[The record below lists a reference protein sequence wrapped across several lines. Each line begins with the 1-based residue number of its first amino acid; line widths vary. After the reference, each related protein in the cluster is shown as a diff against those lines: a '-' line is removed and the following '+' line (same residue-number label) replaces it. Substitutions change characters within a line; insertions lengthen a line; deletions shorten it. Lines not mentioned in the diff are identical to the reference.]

1 MRHGTYLLLITL
13 FLLMDAGCSFT
24 VDQTPSPQKP
34 SALPP
39 SPSPTQTQLP
49 TPMLPPA
56 STPTPTMEPKRTAKQ
71 DPTVFELRSP
81 AFGMEEKIPRRFTC
95 NDKDISPPLIWGNPP
110 EATQSFVLLMD
121 DITVGN
127 FVHWVYFNIPA
138 DLRALPEGLS
148 KDHFDDGSQQ
158 GINQRFELGYGG
170 PCPMPGPN
178 RYRFRLFAIDT
189 VLDLEDGVM
198 MIPLKAAME
207 GHILAETE
215 LIGVYP

>member
-56 STPTPTMEPKRTAKQ
+56 PTPTPTMEPEPTAKQ

-138 DLRALPEGLS
+138 DLRALPEAASKGSIKGL
-148 KDHFDDGSQQ
+148 
-158 GINQRFELGYGG
+158 NWVTAAPA
-170 PCPMPGPN
+170 PCPDPI
-178 RYRFRLFAIDT
+178 AIDSACLLST
-189 VLDLEDGVM
+189 PCSTLRM
-198 MIPLKAAME
+198 A
-207 GHILAETE
+207 
-215 LIGVYP
+215 